1 MAIVHSMRRDCG
13 WRSSRDKPAVSCVA
27 RGVVGGFMQ
36 QAVTWIVTLLIL
48 LSQTTSAAAPQMR
61 VIREP

>member
-1 MAIVHSMRRDCG
+1 
-13 WRSSRDKPAVSCVA
+13 
-27 RGVVGGFMQ
+27 MQ